1 MRRRDVLKGMAA
13 APFAAG
19 TLAAP
24 ALGQNLDARTLRV
37 IQGYSLSSID
47 PVWTTA
53 SASNDLAYLV
63 YDQLFGMDADF
74 NMQLQMAESWSS
86 EDDART
92 HIITLRDGLKF
103 HDGEP
108 VRAND
113 CVASINRWAS
123 KDSTG
128 QALGRLIDKMDVMD
142 DKTFRIRL
150 TQPFA
155 WLAHAIGKPNSSQC
169 AIMPERFASMPSSE
183 QVPEAIGSGPFR
195 FLPEEFI
202 SGSQAIF
209 TRFEDY
215 VPRSEPVSGNAGG
228 KVAQLDRIEWS
239 FITDPSTAMA
249 ALQTGQQDYW
259 TQPLPDLVPLLQADP
274 NLVVRSR
281 IAGGI
286 AYSLVMNHL
295 HAPFDNPAVR
305 QAVAM
310 AVDQEQFMQ
319 AAAGGNPGSSGFC
332 QSFYMCDTAYA
343 TEDAGAVLRERNIEK
358 ARQALADSGYQGETV
373 VVLGVT
379 DPPAL
384 ASISLVTND
393 LLRQIGFN
401 VDYVTTDFAGM
412 TQRRVSK
419 DAPTA
424 GGWSVFNST
433 YGGTGLLNPLYN
445 IMLRGAGERS
455 WFGWPDNAEL
465 ERLRDQWMVS
475 TDPAEQAALAEAIQ
489 VEGFKT
495 LPYIPLGYSLQP
507 QAWRKNLTGVYDGP
521 NYPLWSIGKEA

>member
-128 QALGRLIDKMDVMD
+128 QALGQLIDKMDVMD

-169 AIMPERFASMPSSE
+169 AIMTERFASMPSSE

-228 KVAQLDRIEWS
+228 KVAQ
-239 FITDPSTAMA
+239 
-249 ALQTGQQDYW
+249 
-259 TQPLPDLVPLLQADP
+259 
-274 NLVVRSR
+274 
-281 IAGGI
+281 
-286 AYSLVMNHL
+286 
-295 HAPFDNPAVR
+295 
-305 QAVAM
+305 
-310 AVDQEQFMQ
+310 
-319 AAAGGNPGSSGFC
+319 
-332 QSFYMCDTAYA
+332 
-343 TEDAGAVLRERNIEK
+343 
-358 ARQALADSGYQGETV
+358 
-373 VVLGVT
+373 
-379 DPPAL
+379 
-384 ASISLVTND
+384 
-393 LLRQIGFN
+393 
-401 VDYVTTDFAGM
+401 
-412 TQRRVSK
+412 
-419 DAPTA
+419 PTA
-424 GGWSVFNST
+424 SNGPSSPIRPPPWRRCKPASRTIGPSPCPTWCRCCRPT
-433 YGGTGLLNPLYN
+433 RTWWC
-445 IMLRGAGERS
+445 A
-455 WFGWPDNAEL
+455 A
-465 ERLRDQWMVS
+465 VS
-475 TDPAEQAALAEAIQ
+475 PAASPIR
-489 VEGFKT
+489 
-495 LPYIPLGYSLQP
+495 
-507 QAWRKNLTGVYDGP
+507 W
-521 NYPLWSIGKEA
+521 